1 MNSKVEIVTSAELLP
16 LLSSPVLGW
25 AGRVGGVVRVAYQ
38 TTCARD
44 HEYEGFDRDDVDD
57 DIDRYVEIVETF
69 ETIGTSSH
77 QAQGGGERVTLPHL
91 GTLCPG

>member
-1 MNSKVEIVTSAELLP
+1 M
-16 LLSSPVLGW
+16 
-25 AGRVGGVVRVAYQ
+25 RVAYQ

-44 HEYEGFDRDDVDD
+44 HEYEGIHRDDVDD
-57 DIDRYVEIVETF
+57 DIDRYDEIVET
-69 ETIGTSSH
+69 IATSSH